1 MHIKRVAEAG
11 TKWQRMHCSQLDGAA
26 QTSVLAAAQAAEG
39 VPGAVAPPQPG
50 GLDASG
56 AGHAPKP
63 PLTTS
68 SAGASAAAAAEL
80 IPAGDQPAGGS
91 TAPGANGGG
100 AANDGA
106 ASSGKQ
112 WPGQKQQQQRTPQG
126 VPRAEADRLKGVAR
140 RGGFDSAIIAAPA
153 LLPAAALAHVLPLLA
168 ASAPFVV
175 RLNPKICAWHS
186 PATAARTRARRH
198 WHWKAHRQPSLTGGC
213 PHRDSCQGVP
223 YLVPAPKLR
232 CAVAQVWHP
241 HMQPLAEAMASMQAA
256 KQAVAM
262 QLQVLAPSVFI
273 TSRLAPATSC
283 PPLKGLPACLALAT
297 FLFSMCVSQHGSF
310 CSQ

>member
-1 MHIKRVAEAG
+1 MAA
-11 TKWQRMHCSQLDGAA
+11 HCSQLDDAA
-26 QTSVLAAAQAAEG
+26 QSSVLAAAQAAEG

-63 PLTTS
+63 LLTTS
-68 SAGASAAAAAEL
+68 SAGTSAAAAAEL

-112 WPGQKQQQQRTPQG
+112 WPGQKQQQQQRTPQG

-168 ASAPFVV
+168 PSAPFVV
-175 RLNPKICAWHS
+175 RLDPKSLCMAFTRDCCSHS
-186 PATAARTRARRH
+186 
-198 WHWKAHRQPSLTGGC
+198 
-213 PHRDSCQGVP
+213 VP

-241 HMQPLAEAMASMQAA
+241 HMQPLAEAMAGMQAA

-273 TSRLAPATSC
+273 PSRPAPATSC
-283 PPLKGLPACLALAT
+283 PPLEGSPACLALAT
-297 FLFSMCVSQHGSF
+297 FLSSMCVSQRGSF